1 MSVSCQ
7 VCSKIL
13 DDMAR
18 PDLGRKRIDGFFT
31 GGLRLLLSD
40 GYPMVSLDNDD
51 ESMLDDSEE

>member
-1 MSVSCQ
+1 
-7 VCSKIL
+7 
-13 DDMAR
+13 MAR